1 MMVSITFFLLVV
13 SLSGL
18 LPLRYCQLKMWSALY
33 WPLSIAG
40 QLFVVPIIVVTMV
53 IVLAWRNEIW
63 VAGPAFAAL
72 LISMSSLF
80 MQCKVRS
87 LAAGMAL
94 QLGVVGR
101 GARAFSLKDIWRWLL
116 VLRCERRGL
125 KITRDVAYGELSAQR
140 MDIYALADHCEPK
153 PILIHIHGGAWVT
166 GKKGQMGRP
175 LVHDMAQ
182 RGWLVCDI
190 EYRLGPEHRYPAMIV
205 DVLSAIHWIKT
216 NAGQYGGRG
225 DFVVLTG
232 GSAGGHLTALAGL
245 MSAAQRREYVDGD
258 TSVQA
263 IAPFYGRYD
272 FLDRFDIIKDPKIVE
287 FTENKVMPGTVAQ
300 VGEALW
306 RQASPIDHVGPHMP
320 SCLIVHGSSD
330 CLIDY
335 KEAEAFVS
343 AQAALATNDFEF
355 LLVPGAQHAFDLGHC
370 PQSDAV
376 NHLVEAY
383 FEKCYRDHCESVGES
398 YL

>member
-1 MMVSITFFLLVV
+1 MASIAFFLLVV

-18 LPLRYCQLKMWSALY
+18 LPLRYRQLKVWSALY

-40 QLFVVPIIVVTMV
+40 QLFVVPITVVAVV
-53 IVLAWRNEIW
+53 IVLAWRNEAW
-63 VAGPAFAAL
+63 VAGPAFVAL
-72 LISMSSLF
+72 FISIFSLLRQF
-80 MQCKVRS
+80 KVRN
-87 LAAGMAL
+87 LTAEMAL
-94 QLGVVGR
+94 RLGVVEH
-101 GARAFSLKDIWRWLL
+101 GAYSLSLKDIWRWLL
-116 VLRCERRGL
+116 VLRCERRG
-125 KITRDVAYGELSAQR
+125 INIIRDVAYGDLSAQR
-140 MDIYALADHCEPK
+140 LDIYALAGHAEPK

-182 RGWLVCDI
+182 QGWLVCDI

-216 NAGQYGGRG
+216 NAEQYGGRG
-225 DFVVLTG
+225 DFVAVTG
-232 GSAGGHLTALAGL
+232 GSAGGHLTALTGL

-258 TSVQA
+258 TSVQLV
-263 IAPFYGRYD
+263 APFYGRYD
-272 FLDRFDIIKDPKIVE
+272 LLDRFGIINDPKIDE
-287 FTENKVMPGTVAQ
+287 FTESKVMPGAVEQ

-306 RQASPIDHVGPHMP
+306 RQASPIDNVGPHMP
-320 SCLIVHGSSD
+320 SCLMVHGSSD

-335 KEAEAFVS
+335 KEAEAFVN
-343 AQAALATNDFEF
+343 AQAALSVNDFEY

-376 NHLVEAY
+376 NRLIQMY
-383 FEKCYRDHCESVGES
+383 FEKCYRDFCKVQGES
-398 YL
+398 HL

>member
-1 MMVSITFFLLVV
+1 MASIAFFLLVV

-18 LPLRYCQLKMWSALY
+18 LPLRYRQLKVWSALY

-40 QLFVVPIIVVTMV
+40 QLFVVPITVVVAV
-53 IVLAWRNEIW
+53 IVLAWRNEAW
-63 VAGPAFAAL
+63 VAGPAFVAL
-72 LISMSSLF
+72 SISIFSLLRQF
-80 MQCKVRS
+80 KVRN
-87 LAAGMAL
+87 LTAEMAL
-94 QLGVVGR
+94 RLGVVEH
-101 GARAFSLKDIWRWLL
+101 GAYSLSLKDIWRWLL
-116 VLRCERRGL
+116 VLRCERRG
-125 KITRDVAYGELSAQR
+125 INIIRDVAYGDLSAQR
-140 MDIYALADHCEPK
+140 LDIYALAGHGEPK

-182 RGWLVCDI
+182 QGWLVCDI

-216 NAGQYGGRG
+216 NAEQYGGRG
-225 DFVVLTG
+225 DFVAVTG
-232 GSAGGHLTALAGL
+232 GSAGGHLTALTGL

-258 TSVQA
+258 TSVQLV
-263 IAPFYGRYD
+263 APFYGRYD
-272 FLDRFDIIKDPKIVE
+272 LLDRFGIINDPKIDE
-287 FTENKVMPGTVAQ
+287 FTESKVMPGAVEQ

-306 RQASPIDHVGPHMP
+306 RQASPIDNVGPHMP
-320 SCLIVHGSSD
+320 SCLMVHGSSD

-335 KEAEAFVS
+335 KEAEAFVN
-343 AQAALATNDFEF
+343 AQAALSVNDFEY

-376 NHLVEAY
+376 NRLIQMY
-383 FEKCYRDHCESVGES
+383 FEKCYRDFCKVQGES
-398 YL
+398 HL

>member
-1 MMVSITFFLLVV
+1 MASIAFFLLVV

-18 LPLRYCQLKMWSALY
+18 LPLRYRQLKVWSALY

-40 QLFVVPIIVVTMV
+40 QLFVVPITVVAVV
-53 IVLAWRNEIW
+53 IVLAWRNEAW
-63 VAGPAFAAL
+63 VAGPAFVAL
-72 LISMSSLF
+72 FISIFSLLRQF
-80 MQCKVRS
+80 KVRN
-87 LAAGMAL
+87 LTAEMAL
-94 QLGVVGR
+94 RLGVVEH
-101 GARAFSLKDIWRWLL
+101 GAYSLSLKDIWRWLL
-116 VLRCERRGL
+116 VLRCERRG
-125 KITRDVAYGELSAQR
+125 INIIRDVAYGGLSAQR
-140 MDIYALADHCEPK
+140 LDIYALAGHGEPK

-182 RGWLVCDI
+182 QGWLVCDI

-216 NAGQYGGRG
+216 NAEQYGGRG
-225 DFVVLTG
+225 DFVAVTG
-232 GSAGGHLTALAGL
+232 GSAGGHLTALTGL

-258 TSVQA
+258 TSVQLV
-263 IAPFYGRYD
+263 APFYGRYD
-272 FLDRFDIIKDPKIVE
+272 LLDRFGIINDPKIDE
-287 FTENKVMPGTVAQ
+287 FTESKVMPGAVEQ

-306 RQASPIDHVGPHMP
+306 RQASPIDNVGPHMP
-320 SCLIVHGSSD
+320 SCLMVHGSSD

-335 KEAEAFVS
+335 KEAEAFVN
-343 AQAALATNDFEF
+343 AQAALSVNDFEY

-376 NHLVEAY
+376 NRLIQMY
-383 FEKCYRDHCESVGES
+383 FEKCYRDFCKVQGES
-398 YL
+398 HL